1 MLHVYLYNTVNINTF
16 VGARCLFTT
25 KGRVASVTT
34 FMACCDVLEI
44 SNPTWAIFENV
55 QAIDRESAND
65 ECLCLCVLVRCAVP
79 LTTWQPL
86 VWLSQADQLGPLSP
100 RDRCQRLRLSDLSS
114 GRRMV
119 WAAAVPSQSIL
130 GMFKPECSRCCYL
143 CKYFLP
149 ERQVSSSEDVHKAPS
164 PGVTAV
170 FLKALAFQLAFCFTA
185 YRSISCFCFTA
196 QDRFLLA
203 DDDPAVTSYLQTL
216 QEEREKQRAK
226 EAERPSEKNPSW
238 ISLHMSLAE

>member
-1 MLHVYLYNTVNINTF
+1 QDMPDDYCMFKDARLLRSDARRVCTVHGGPCRLPSVIDGF
-16 VGARCLFTT
+16 GAGFSCTSYSSLNKDAAKNASAMEKASRNEAE
-25 KGRVASVTT
+25 GRVASVTT

-65 ECLCLCVLVRCAVP
+65 EQTNLDLCLQEIDAKGY
-79 LTTWQPL
+79 
-86 VWLSQADQLGPLSP
+86 A
-100 RDRCQRLRLSDLSS
+100 CQTYLLDDAWYGLPQS
-114 GRRMV
+114 RRRV
-119 WAAAVPSQSIL
+119 
-130 GMFKPECSRCCYL
+130 YL
-143 CKYFLP
+143 
-149 ERQVSSSEDVHKAPS
+149 
-164 PGVTAV
+164 
-170 FLKALAFQLAFCFTA
+170 
-185 YRSISCFCFTA
+185 
-196 QDRFLLA
+196 DRFLLA